1 MTSVSGSS
9 WKLCSALAIALAS
22 TLATGSLAA
31 WGANFSTDSA
41 CWAGMLRIR
50 SITRRAFIGVTRTC
64 EAFAKAPRTSVS
76 GLGVVIFLSLS
87 AAPRPAVVLDVA
99 LEGPRRGELAQLVPD
114 HALGDEHRD
123 VLATVVHGDRVPEHV
138 RDDRRATRP
147 RLDHVLAALV
157 VLVVHLLEQVV
168 VDERAL
174 FQTAWHYLDPSAL
187 LVRTTTADD
196 QLVARLATAGTTL
209 GLAVRVHRVAT
220 TGRLALTTTVRVV
233 DRVHGDTTDGR
244 ALALPPHAAGLTPVD
259 VALLGVADLAD
270 GGAAAHVD
278 VADLAGGH
286 AELRERAFLGDELH
300 AGAGRAGD
308 LRAAART
315 ELDRVHH
322 GADRDVAQRQG
333 VARLDVGARPVLD
346 AVALLQQPR
355 REDVA
360 LLAVGVVQQRDARGA
375 VRVVLD
381 VRDRRGHAVLVVT
394 TEVDHPVGALVPAA
408 LVPRRDL
415 AGVVAAT
422 LVVQRADQRL
432 LRVVTGDLGEVGH
445 RGATA
450 PRSRRLV
457 LANSHESASANL
469 SEHVDAVAR
478 TLGDDRALHVA
489 AGAVAEARALALA

>member
-174 FQTAWHYLDPSAL
+174 LQTSWHYLDPSAL

-196 QLVARLATAGTTL
+196 QLVARLAAARPAL
-209 GLAVRVHRVAT
+209 GLAGRVHRVAA
-220 TGRLALTTTVRVV
+220 TGRLALTTAVRVV
-233 DRVHGDTTDGR
+233 DRVHGDAADGR
-244 ALALPPHAAGLTPVD
+244 ALALPAHPAGLAPVD
-259 VALLGVADLAD
+259 VGLLGVADLAD
-270 GGAAAHVD
+270 RRAAADVD
-278 VADLAGGH
+278 VADLAGRH
-286 AELRERAFLGDELH
+286 AQLRHAAVLGDELD
-300 AGAGRAGD
+300 ARPCRPGD
-308 LRAAART
+308 LRSAT
-315 ELDRVHH
+315 GPELDRVDHR
-322 GADRDVAQRQG
+322 ADGDVAQRHG
-333 VARLDVGARPVLD
+333 VTRLDVGRRSGLD
-346 AVALLQQPR
+346 AAALRQPSR
-355 REDVA
+355 TDDVA
-360 LLAVGVVQQRDARGA
+360 LLTVGVVQQGNARGA
-375 VRVVLD
+375 VGVVLD
-381 VRDRRGHAVLVVT
+381 VRDLGGHTVLVRPA
-394 TEVDHPVGALVPAA
+394 EVDQAVGTLVT
-408 LVPRRDL
+408 
-415 AGVVAAT
+415 AT
-422 LVVQRADQRL
+422 LVTDGDATVDVATALAVQRTHERL
-432 LRVVTGDLGEVGH
+432 LRLAARDLDEVGDA
-445 RGATA
+445 RATTA
-450 PRSRRLV
+450 RRRRLV
-457 LANSHESASANL
+457 LADTH
-469 SEHVDAVAR
+469 
-478 TLGDDRALHVA
+478 
-489 AGAVAEARALALA
+489 